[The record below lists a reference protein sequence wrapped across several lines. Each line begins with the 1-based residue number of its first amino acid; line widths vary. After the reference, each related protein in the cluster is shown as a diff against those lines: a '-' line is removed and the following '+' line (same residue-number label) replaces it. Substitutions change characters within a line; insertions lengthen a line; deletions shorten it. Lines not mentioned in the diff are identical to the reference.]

1 MDYSYENLAQEPCLD
16 FVATAIFYSET
27 MTNKTITGQRF
38 DWLNE
43 EMTDGTLVVTFQNE
57 LSVDDKALL
66 DGFVTASLGKV
77 RITKCRQEIMREI
90 LYAAMGDQVQ
100 LGRLLDALDNYT
112 SIPVALDNCNYPLA
126 RQRVLKCEA
135 DGAITEADRILVFQ
149 FIPEEEFEVPSP

>member
-1 MDYSYENLAQEPCLD
+1 MDYTYDNLTQEPCLD
-16 FVATAIFYSET
+16 YIASAIFYSET
-27 MTNKTITGQRF
+27 MTDKAMVSQRF
-38 DWLNE
+38 DWLDDE
-43 EMTDGTLVVTFQNE
+43 QTSGRLVAKFQNE

-77 RITKCRQEIMREI
+77 RVTKCRQEIMREI
-90 LYAAMGDQVQ
+90 LYAAMGDQLQ

-149 FIPEEEFEVPSP
+149 FIPEDEFEMPSS